1 MEIFRIVVLSLSGLL
16 LLYAGITRVIKPL
29 MSFCIQ
35 AYSQNPDLK
44 LEGEVDVFNEMRG
57 AGASLALAGIIILLG
72 TFLPDFRLTSH
83 VVAIVIFVGFA
94 VGRLISSNLDGKPNK
109 DLVQGTYSEVVLGA
123 LNVVAAVTILL

>member
-1 MEIFRIVVLSLSGLL
+1 MEIFRIIVLGLSGLL
-16 LLYAGITRVIKPL
+16 LIYAGTTRVIKPL

-35 AYSQNPDLK
+35 AYSQNPALK

-57 AGASLALAGIIILLG
+57 AGASLALAGIMIILG

-94 VGRLISSNLDGKPNK
+94 VGRVLSSNLDGKPNK
-109 DLVQGTYSEVVLGA
+109 DLVQGTVSEIVLGV